1 MFQSLKD
8 ELIQKNKSLEGVK
21 DQLRSLNELS
31 DDIQSELDL
40 KNQQVNELQK
50 ENNSLKKRQ
59 SLSFS
64 RKLASVENTR
74 HLSAEDLKKL
84 LNDTAQHLSATQNE
98 KLSLLNDVANLKA
111 KLNEYSCRSSSGEV
125 KDLQRLIKVKD
136 VEIQK
141 NQKDLTRLKE
151 EVRKLREK
159 ELELENCRRDLQ
171 KSKALLSPKD
181 QTPIKRRL
189 DDREK
194 EIEKLKGEI
203 QQYKDEKEEERKKNE
218 DYDMKLEGLLL
229 ELKNVKDENL
239 KIEKLREIVQDRNV
253 KIKGMTNQINELE
266 IKLRESCRRSEE
278 IEFKCNQD
286 IKCHLDKLSQ
296 LERELKM
303 KLIV

>member
-8 ELIQKNKSLEGVK
+8 ELILKNESLQGVK

-203 QQYKDEKEEERKKNE
+203 QQYKGENKEERKK
-218 DYDMKLEGLLL
+218 MK
-229 ELKNVKDENL
+229 
-239 KIEKLREIVQDRNV
+239 IMI
-253 KIKGMTNQINELE
+253 
-266 IKLRESCRRSEE
+266 
-278 IEFKCNQD
+278 
-286 IKCHLDKLSQ
+286 
-296 LERELKM
+296 
-303 KLIV
+303 